1 MLRRVFLLFK
11 FFTMSKYWVVAV
23 LLASLSGA
31 SWGQA
36 DRVRPER
43 PHKARTDKTTPPAD
57 DPQQRRAA
65 VRAALEAQ
73 RESKS
78 SDSETNPRVRRQLS
92 PQERQELRRQLRQQA
107 G

>member
-1 MLRRVFLLFK
+1 
-11 FFTMSKYWVVAV
+11 MSKSVVMAL
-23 LLASLSGA
+23 LLASLSCA

-36 DRVRPER
+36 DRVRPEHLHKVR
-43 PHKARTDKTTPPAD
+43 PDKTTTTAD

-73 RESKS
+73 REPKAPDNDAS
-78 SDSETNPRVRRQLS
+78 PRVRRQLS
-92 PQERQELRRQLRQQA
+92 PQERQELRRQLRQQT